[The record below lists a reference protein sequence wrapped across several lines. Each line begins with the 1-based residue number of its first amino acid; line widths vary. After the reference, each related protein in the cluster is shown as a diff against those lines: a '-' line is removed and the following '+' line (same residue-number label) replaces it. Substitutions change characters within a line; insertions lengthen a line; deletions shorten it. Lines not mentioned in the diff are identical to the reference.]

1 MEYKLDVNNESMNL
15 DVQLSKGDKAD
26 VVLGDA
32 EYSLEFKRISNEKL
46 FLTVDGRQVTAWV
59 KPTEQGKLIILN
71 GQQYVVL
78 DQDAQ
83 DQAGT
88 AKKKSS
94 AGQEPDTV
102 TPPMPAIVI
111 QVPVSQGD
119 MVKKGDTVVVVSAM
133 KMETSLKAPYSGKV
147 SQISVA
153 EGDKVMPGDILV
165 DIEKV
170 KDEETV

>member
-1 MEYKLDVNNESMNL
+1 MEYNLDVNNESMNL
-15 DVQLSKGDKAD
+15 DVQSSKDDKAG

-46 FLTVDGRQVTAWV
+46 FLTVNGCQVTAWV

-94 AGQEPDTV
+94 AGKE
-102 TPPMPAIVI
+102 
-111 QVPVSQGD
+111 
-119 MVKKGDTVVVVSAM
+119 
-133 KMETSLKAPYSGKV
+133 
-147 SQISVA
+147 
-153 EGDKVMPGDILV
+153 
-165 DIEKV
+165 
-170 KDEETV
+170 